1 MSKDKK
7 KPNNVIEFPKIH
19 IDNPPL
25 SPEDIQDR
33 LLRYKESY
41 STELAEILWENV
53 LGEMTRS
60 GCDFDSDM
68 DKYFPSMI
76 LVFESIK
83 SLHSLTMGLDHPLQ
97 RFAEENVVVIDSNEM
112 QTMGG
117 LKKDLKKTVDNDE
130 EID

>member
-1 MSKDKK
+1 MAKNK
-7 KPNNVIEFPKIH
+7 KPDNVVQFPNIH

-25 SPEDIQDR
+25 SASDVSDR

-53 LGEMTRS
+53 LGEMTRA
-60 GCDFDSDM
+60 GCDFDSQI

-76 LVFESIK
+76 LIFEAIK
-83 SLHSLTMGLDHPLQ
+83 SLHSLTMGLEHPLQ
-97 RFAEENVVVIDSNEM
+97 RFAEENVVIMESGET
-112 QTMGG
+112 QTVGG
-117 LKKDLKKTVDNDE
+117 LKKDLQKTVDNDE